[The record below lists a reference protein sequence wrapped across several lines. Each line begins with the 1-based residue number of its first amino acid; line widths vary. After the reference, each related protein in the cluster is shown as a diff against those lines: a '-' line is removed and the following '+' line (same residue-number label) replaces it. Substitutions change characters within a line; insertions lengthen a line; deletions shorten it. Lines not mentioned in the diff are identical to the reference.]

1 MSSPSV
7 RGVTLVDAH
16 YLHPG
21 RAATYLLVDAG
32 EAAFIDAGTRFS
44 VPHMMRALA
53 EAGRAP
59 GDVRYLIITH
69 VHLDH
74 CGGAAALAR
83 ACPGAQVLCHPRSER
98 HLVDPAKLVASATP
112 IYGAEQFA
120 RLYGEIEAIPA
131 ARVRS
136 VADGE
141 TVTLG
146 RRTLEFLDTPGHA
159 KHHVSVLDRTADAMF
174 TGDAFGLCYP
184 YLQRGT
190 KPYLNYVCSPP
201 QFEPEAA
208 RHVVRRIMATR
219 VGRVYVTHFGA
230 CDAVQGGGELLLRV
244 LDIFDGA
251 VDRASETDLEGPR
264 LLAYC
269 ADQALEIMKR
279 ELRGCG
285 LDTAD
290 PEVMRWALSE
300 HSVTSQGIQLL
311 AMERRAARK
320 ARPPEGSP
328 RGA

>member
-1 MSSPSV
+1 MRAPSV
-7 RGVTLVDAH
+7 RGVSTIDAH
-16 YLHPG
+16 YMYPG
-21 RAATYLLVDAG
+21 RAATYLVVDTG

-44 VPHMMRALA
+44 VPYMMQALS
-53 EAGRAP
+53 EVGRSPA
-59 GDVRYLIITH
+59 DVRYIIITH

-83 ACPGAQVLCHPRSER
+83 ACPEAQLLCHPRSER
-98 HLVDPAKLVASATP
+98 HLIDPAKLVASATP

-120 RLYGEIEAIPA
+120 KLYGEIESIPA

-141 TVTLG
+141 TLCLG
-146 RRTLEFLDTPGHA
+146 RRSFEFLDTPGHA
-159 KHHVSVLDRTADAMF
+159 KHHVSILDRTADAMF

-201 QFEPEAA
+201 QFEPDAA
-208 RHVVRRIMATR
+208 RQVVRRIMATK

-230 CDAVQGGGELLLRV
+230 CDTVQEGGELLLRV
-244 LDIFDGA
+244 LDIFDDA
-251 VDRASETDLEGPR
+251 VDRAAATDLEGPQ

-269 ADQALEIMKR
+269 ADQALDIAKR
-279 ELRGCG
+279 ELQGCG
-285 LDTAD
+285 LDTSD

-311 AMERRAARK
+311 AMERRAARSK
-320 ARPPEGSP
+320 I
-328 RGA
+328 